1 MATPSRW
8 QAVEPGPEVLKNG
21 KSFAGANIAE
31 KSGAASPVGETMG
44 FRENTSQSR
53 GRMPAIDQ
61 CMEDILNYRV

>member
-8 QAVEPGPEVLKNG
+8 QAVEPDPEVLKWEIV
-21 KSFAGANIAE
+21 AGANIAE